1 MIGENTDVI
10 ETMMGENTDVI
21 DTMIKENTD
30 VICRCNDWNIYG

>member
-10 ETMMGENTDVI
+10 DTMIGENTDVI

>member
-1 MIGENTDVI
+1 MIGKQTDVI
-10 ETMMGENTDVI
+10 NTMIGENTDVI

>member
-10 ETMMGENTDVI
+10 ETMIGENTDVI